1 METRRNQQTIARP
14 AAVEGF
20 GYWSGRDVRV
30 EFRPAPQDTGV
41 VFVRSD
47 LAGAPRIAASIAQ
60 RTEAQRRTNLVNGA
74 AAVEMIEHI
83 MAALAGLQIDN
94 CEVWVDQPEM
104 PGVDGSS
111 QPFVAA
117 LVAAGTVRQEALR
130 AQCVIGEVIRLGS
143 AKSWIEVQPVDAP
156 ATILAYEL
164 DYGPDSPIG
173 RQRRELR
180 LSPETFRRELADSR
194 TFLLRAEAEALL
206 AQGLGNRATL
216 RDLLVFDVGGPID
229 NHLRHADECVR
240 HKLLDLVGDLA
251 MAGCDLIGR
260 FVAYRSGHQLNAELV
275 RTILAQAAEREVKRC
290 A

>member
-180 LSPETFRRELADSR
+180 LSAETFRRELADSR